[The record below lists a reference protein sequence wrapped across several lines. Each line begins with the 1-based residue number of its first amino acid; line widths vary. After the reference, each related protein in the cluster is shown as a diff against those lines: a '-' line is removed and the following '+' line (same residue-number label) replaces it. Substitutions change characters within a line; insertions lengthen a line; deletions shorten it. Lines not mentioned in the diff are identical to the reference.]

1 MALFL
6 GLLLVLAPLTSAR
19 TPVRR
24 LNVEAQGKVQPL
36 PESSLKAQAQAQAEA
51 NAVEE
56 KRVDTHQEENGHQQ
70 IPVHELFANVVAGI
84 GSFFNRLLH
93 VFNAPQAPVE
103 PPEPSLTLHQ
113 EQKKQEARREK
124 RRAASKEQSEADAQP
139 QAQAEEPS
147 LTLHQEQK
155 KKERQE
161 ARREERRA
169 AAKEQSEADAQ
180 PQAQA
185 EEPSLTLHQ
194 EQKKKKRQEE
204 RRAAAKEQSEAD
216 AQPQA
221 QAEELYAEGKPNPPS
236 HAHATANDGGI
247 HITTHQD
254 KNGHVHAHIHKFFSY
269 AARGIGSFFY
279 GLIHVLTFHLL

>member
-155 KKERQE
+155 KK
-161 ARREERRA
+161 
-169 AAKEQSEADAQ
+169 
-180 PQAQA
+180 
-185 EEPSLTLHQ
+185 
-194 EQKKKKRQEE
+194 KRQEE

-254 KNGHVHAHIHKFFSY
+254 KNGHVHAHIHKFLSY